1 MARFILTLV
10 RHGQTIYN
18 QDGIIQGQMDVPL
31 SEEGRKQVWLLGK
44 ALQHHRFSKIFA
56 SDLQRASETAQAVV
70 DLGTVER
77 PKVITDP
84 RLRERG
90 YGRLEGIP
98 VKEYQGHA
106 KRQKKRIEFT
116 PEGGETIEQV
126 KSRAVD
132 FFKDLCDDF
141 LEGNALLTPPEK
153 CIPAKHPRQADDGS
167 NPPDIVHTN
176 PGSSIAQSELSAS
189 FEKDSPPVEFSVGD
203 DEEATSETAEPI
215 KSCELSSEDLATE
228 EQTTQA
234 KKAAKSGGG
243 EGPHFHKHLSSRSN
257 QYAPNV
263 TLSNSPMHAGG
274 GELSEGAIEISYS
287 DGSLGSQGTDDF
299 DDDID
304 LDGMA
309 ADVLVVAH
317 GVLIRELMKYFIDEL
332 NCFIPK
338 GQNLANRV
346 TFNTGMSR
354 FQVDL
359 LDGFP
364 KMECLSIHQID
375 HLHQP

>member
-31 SEEGRKQVWLLGK
+31 SEEGRKQIWLLAK
-44 ALQHHRFSKIFA
+44 ALEQHRFTKIFA
-56 SDLQRASETAQAVV
+56 SDLQRA
-70 DLGTVER
+70 
-77 PKVITDP
+77 
-84 RLRERG
+84 REG

-106 KRQKKRIEFT
+106 KKGKQHKQFT
-116 PEGGETIEQV
+116 PEGGETIDQV
-126 KSRAVD
+126 RKRAVS
-132 FFKDLCDDF
+132 FFKELCDDF
-141 LEGNALLTPPEK
+141 LEGGALQSAPKK
-153 CIPAKHPRQADDGS
+153 CAVAKKLLNSEEGS
-167 NPPDIVHTN
+167 NSPEDAQTAHPK
-176 PGSSIAQSELSAS
+176 SSLASSEVSAS
-189 FEKDSPPVEFSVGD
+189 NEVDIPPVEFTVGPLSQPGS
-203 DEEATSETAEPI
+203 DEEEAGDRGDRQPTSEALTAEV
-215 KSCELSSEDLATE
+215 
-228 EQTTQA
+228 QA
-234 KKAAKSGGG
+234 CHPPRPQQSGARS
-243 EGPHFHKHLSSRSN
+243 PHYHRRSPLSN

-263 TLSNSPMHAGG
+263 TLSQSSMRRGGAGPEEG
-274 GELSEGAIEISYS
+274 TIEVSSSE
-287 DGSLGSQGTDDF
+287 GSLGSQDTED
-299 DDDID
+299 D
-304 LDGMA
+304 LDGDAELDGMV

-317 GVLIRELMKYFIDEL
+317 GVLLREMMRYFIEDL
-332 NCFIPK
+332 NCFVPK

-364 KMECLSIHQID
+364 KMECLTIHQID